1 MYCLYRWPG
10 AWLSP
15 SMADLVDRIA
25 LALSTAHGAFFTA
38 VLMSLYIPAAFVLRF
53 RASWL
58 AHQVVHGTAEERNAW
73 LAKVGLSFSPF
84 QELAGVFA
92 TVAPLI
98 AGGSVAKLIELLNG

>member
-1 MYCLYRWPG
+1 
-10 AWLSP
+10 
-15 SMADLVDRIA
+15 MADLVDRIA